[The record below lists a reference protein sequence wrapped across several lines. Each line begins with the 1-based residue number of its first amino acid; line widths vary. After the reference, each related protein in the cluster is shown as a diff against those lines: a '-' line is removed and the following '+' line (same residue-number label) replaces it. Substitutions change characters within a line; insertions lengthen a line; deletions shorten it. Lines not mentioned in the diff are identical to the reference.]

1 MNSGKNMRQ
10 RSWLISAGIV
20 VAITLWLAS
29 GQFSA
34 EGDDVIVEDTANEVR
49 TAKNA
54 VRVRTQSAEEVMR
67 MIVVNGKTAPA
78 RIVRLAA
85 ETDGRIVHVGAD
97 RGASLERGDIIVRLD
112 ERDRAA
118 RLSQAQATVKQRE
131 VEYEARERLKS
142 ESYVSEAQLQE
153 SLALLEMARA
163 ELTRAKLDLEYMTV
177 RAPFAGALQA
187 RAVEVGD
194 FVKRGDPIA
203 TYVDNRTIIVN
214 ADLSEFDARFVNVG
228 DTAEAK
234 LATGET
240 VRGRIRYVAP
250 VADEGTRTFGVEL
263 EVDNKDRALRAGGTA
278 ELRIPAESVLA
289 HRVSPSLLTLDDA
302 GNVGVKII
310 NDDGKVEFIVADIA
324 LSTNEGVWLAGLP
337 ETATIITVGQGYVAS
352 GTAAVAV
359 PERPHGGIAPGIDRL
374 VMLLAG
380 ENNIREVM
388 AFPKTQSGADLMMDA
403 PSPIADGQLDELR
416 LRVVPD
422 DD

>member
-1 MNSGKNMRQ
+1 MNSGNNVRQ
-10 RSWLISAGIV
+10 KSWLISAGIV

-29 GQFSA
+29 GQFSV
-34 EGDDVIVEDTANEVR
+34 EGDDSIAEDTATEI
-49 TAKNA
+49 TAAKNA

-97 RGASLERGDIIVRLD
+97 RGASLERGDVIVRLD

-118 RLSQAQATVKQRE
+118 RLSQAEATVKQRE

-153 SLALLEMARA
+153 SVAQLEMARA
-163 ELTRAKLDLEYMTV
+163 ELTRAKLDLEYMTI

-228 DTAEAK
+228 DIAEAA

-302 GNVGVKII
+302 GNVGVKIV
-310 NDDGKVEFIVADIA
+310 NDAGKVEFIVADIA

-352 GTAAVAV
+352 GATAVAV
-359 PERPHGGIAPGIDRL
+359 PESDTETAVAIKG
-374 VMLLAG
+374 AG
-380 ENNIREVM
+380 
-388 AFPKTQSGADLMMDA
+388 DLD
-403 PSPIADGQLDELR
+403 
-416 LRVVPD
+416 
-422 DD
+422 

>member
-1 MNSGKNMRQ
+1 MNSGNNLRQ
-10 RSWLISAGIV
+10 KSWLVSAGIV

-34 EGDDVIVEDTANEVR
+34 EGDDAIADNIVTAVT

-78 RIVRLAA
+78 RIVQLAA
-85 ETDGRIVHVGAD
+85 ETDGRIVRVGAD

-112 ERDRAA
+112 ERDRSA
-118 RLSQAQATVKQRE
+118 RLSQALATVKQRE

-153 SLALLEMARA
+153 SVALLEMARA
-163 ELTRAKLDLEYMTV
+163 ELTRAKLDLEYMTI

-214 ADLSEFDARFVNVG
+214 ANLSEFDARFVNVG
-228 DTAEAK
+228 DKAEAT

-240 VRGRIRYVAP
+240 VHGRIRYVAP

-263 EVDNKDRALRAGGTA
+263 EVDNKDRGLRAGGTA

-310 NDDGKVEFIVADIA
+310 NDDAKVEFVVADIA
-324 LSTNEGVWLAGLP
+324 LSTSDGVWLAGLP

-359 PERPHGGIAPGIDRL
+359 AESDAETAVAIKG
-374 VMLLAG
+374 AG
-380 ENNIREVM
+380 
-388 AFPKTQSGADLMMDA
+388 DLD
-403 PSPIADGQLDELR
+403 
-416 LRVVPD
+416 
-422 DD
+422 

>member
-1 MNSGKNMRQ
+1 MNSGNNVRQ
-10 RSWLISAGIV
+10 KSWLISAGIV

-34 EGDDVIVEDTANEVR
+34 EGDDAIVEDATTGVT

-67 MIVVNGKTAPA
+67 MIVVNGNTAPA

-118 RLSQAQATVKQRE
+118 RLTQAQATVKQRE

-153 SLALLEMARA
+153 SVALLEMARA
-163 ELTRAKLDLEYMTV
+163 ELTRAKLDLEYMTI

-214 ADLSEFDARFVNVG
+214 ANLSEYDARFVNVG
-228 DTAEAK
+228 DTAAAA

-263 EVDNKDRALRAGGTA
+263 EVDNKERALRAGGTA

-310 NDDGKVEFIVADIA
+310 NDAGKVEFIVADIA

-352 GTAAVAV
+352 GTVAVAV
-359 PERPHGGIAPGIDRL
+359 PESDVETAVAIKG
-374 VMLLAG
+374 AG
-380 ENNIREVM
+380 
-388 AFPKTQSGADLMMDA
+388 DLD
-403 PSPIADGQLDELR
+403 
-416 LRVVPD
+416 
-422 DD
+422 